1 MSAVPDNSLSDA
13 NVEAGPASCAS
24 VAQACAPNAGVSTS
38 VAAVTSDAGLGSC
51 PGIDQACA
59 RDGGALYHCVLDW
72 ASAQRPSTWCTKP
85 NEFVSIYPDCD
96 GYDIVEES
104 PISSDLATDYYYDQT
119 TGALVGVELY
129 SDNVGSASCLAGSI
143 QPVPLTDCSHGKP
156 PVNVCGSPADAS
168 SD

>member
-1 MSAVPDNSLSDA
+1 MLRRWIVALSLAAAPTAFTGCTARTTVSAVPDNSLSDA

-96 GYDIVEES
+96 GYDIVEDE
-104 PISSDLATDYYYDQT
+104 SDLVRPRD
-119 TGALVGVELY
+119 GLL
-129 SDNVGSASCLAGSI
+129 L
-143 QPVPLTDCSHGKP
+143 
-156 PVNVCGSPADAS
+156 
-168 SD
+168 